1 MKEKQKDYREPR
13 REVSPAEQV
22 SNVRARIWRILKDAG
37 IWDSTLTYQVE
48 MAATNIV
55 VYRMLKK
62 EVLSLPSLTIQI
74 TRDNGSEAPKP
85 HPLLLELREQ
95 GKVVEKNMDFLLMN
109 VKSKKGKEA
118 AADSLKEFMAKMS
131 EV

>member
-1 MKEKQKDYREPR
+1 
-13 REVSPAEQV
+13 
-22 SNVRARIWRILKDAG
+22 
-37 IWDSTLTYQVE
+37 